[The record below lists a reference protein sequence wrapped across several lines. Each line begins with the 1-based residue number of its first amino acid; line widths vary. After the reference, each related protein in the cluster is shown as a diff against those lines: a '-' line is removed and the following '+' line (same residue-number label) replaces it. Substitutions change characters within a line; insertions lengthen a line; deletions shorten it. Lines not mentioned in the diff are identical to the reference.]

1 MNQKLHAKPVPHPSP
16 LSAPYWEGAREG
28 KLMLQRCGSCGA
40 HRHYPQW
47 LCGRCQSADTQWI
60 QASGRGKVYS
70 WTTSHHAF
78 HPGFIEEL
86 PYTLVT
92 VDMEEGVRVLGR
104 FNNDTPLKLDLPV
117 QLHFEPDAQGT
128 PVPTFEP
135 IAA

>member
-16 LSAPYWEGAREG
+16 LSAPYWDGARQG
-28 KLMLQRCGSCGA
+28 KLMLQRCGSCGV

-47 LCGRCQSADTQWI
+47 LCGRCQSADTQWA

-70 WTTSHHAF
+70 WTTTHHAF
-78 HPGFIEEL
+78 HPGFIEDL

-104 FNNDTPLKLDLPV
+104 FNSDTPLKLDLPV
-117 QLHFEPDAQGT
+117 QLHFEADAQGT

-135 IAA
+135 AAA